1 MFFYRAWLI
10 SGAHSSQP
18 DYLQN
23 QVTAFDFAKW
33 IYLALLVATILVC
46 SGLNFAFLISFIQ
59 NGMGGFRKIPNVV
72 FICMSLRDL
81 IVCAVLIPI
90 CIDWYVIENGVFAG
104 GFILCKFTGFL
115 DYWMLAQYPILIIVF
130 GVILLTR
137 KFPKPVSLL
146 RIKPIHWI
154 TLQLGLSHGYTF
166 ICNLLNIFRKM
177 NFSMTTH
184 FQWMKC

>member
-1 MFFYRAWLI
+1 MQLRALFLGSFGVACSLAGSKYVALDSNYQGQKIRLIGANKSVKMFFYRAWLI

-33 IYLALLVATILVC
+33 IYLALLVATVLVC

-146 RIKPIHWI
+146 
-154 TLQLGLSHGYTF
+154 
-166 ICNLLNIFRKM
+166 
-177 NFSMTTH
+177 
-184 FQWMKC
+184 